1 MHRFACM
8 SHRRGPALI
17 ALLLAF
23 AAVAAAMSAP
33 SGAQDL
39 DELRQ
44 QADSKRGS
52 EATLEE
58 DVARL
63 GRLIGRLQA
72 DIEVVQRRRA
82 EVRAELAEDQAQLE
96 ALRGRLRA
104 ERRRAQRLRERFAET
119 QRVLSTRLVELYKA
133 AGPDVLSVVLSSND
147 FSDLMDR
154 AAFIE
159 RINSQDRRIILTV
172 ERAREDAKAAVT
184 RLSEAETRQQETT
197 EAIAARSQALAGID
211 AALGTRRAAYA
222 EAREART
229 AALRDARTDRTRL
242 ERRIAALEARRAR
255 STGATSG
262 GPWAIPW
269 PIVQCE
275 SGGTN
280 TPPNSAGASG
290 YYQIIPSTWRGSGGS
305 GPHAYLAP
313 KAEQDRIAAKIWD
326 GGRGAHNWVCA
337 SLVD

>member
-1 MHRFACM
+1 ML
-8 SHRRGPALI
+8 HRRGPALI
-17 ALLLAF
+17 ALLLAT
-23 AAVAAAMSAP
+23 AAVAAALSAP

-39 DELRQ
+39 DDLRDER
-44 QADSKRGS
+44 DSKRGS
-52 EATLEE
+52 EQQLQA

-63 GRLIGRLQA
+63 DRLVSRLQA
-72 DIEVVQRRRA
+72 DIAVVERRRA
-82 EVRAELAEDQAQLE
+82 EVRAELAEDQAQLD
-96 ALRGRLRA
+96 ALRDRLRE
-104 ERRRAQRLRERFAET
+104 ERLRAQRLRERLAET

-133 AGPDVLSVVLSSND
+133 TDPDLLSVVLSSND
-147 FSDLMDR
+147 FADLMDR

-159 RINSQDRRIILTV
+159 RINSQDRRIILNV
-172 ERAREDAKAAVT
+172 KRAREDSEAAVT
-184 RLSEAETRQQETT
+184 ELARAEQRQEETT
-197 EAIAARSQALAGID
+197 KAIAARSEALAGIN
-211 AALGTRRAAYA
+211 AALTDRRAAYA
-222 EAREART
+222 EARSART
-229 AALRDARTDRTRL
+229 AALRSTRTDRARL
-242 ERRIAALEARRAR
+242 ERRIARLEARRAR
-255 STGATSG
+255 STGVTSG

-326 GGRGAHNWVCA
+326 GGRGARNWVCA